1 MMKLDLQMF
10 AEYTATMS
18 NDSRY
23 TIKLTVT
30 DTGGYDAV
38 NNTSTVNY
46 TLTATKSSGSG
57 YHNEYARSPVIVN
70 INGVEVV
77 NEKIAFDFRGA
88 TPKTITLASGTS
100 GAIKHNDDGTKTINV
115 SGTFTDGSSSGS
127 RGTATASGT
136 FTMITIPRSSEIGVI
151 TFQDD
156 VGGQFEISSYASGLY
171 TCVEIYCNSVYIK
184 TINGVSGGFNNF
196 SLTSAELNTLY
207 NSLKNYTNFEDTT
220 INNQTYKSTP
230 SWENILVG
238 YCKTYSDS
246 TKQTQI
252 GSTSTSWGG
261 TVYLSTTNLYPTF
274 NTFTYKCISDKVIE
288 LTGSNQT
295 LITGYSNVEVE
306 ISSDNK
312 AVGNKNAD
320 IVNYLFQ
327 DGTLIPYSTDKITH
341 DYKYTG
347 GSLSIVAK
355 DSRGLSTSANITPA
369 RIINNYTAPVVSNVV
384 GNRNNGIETTTYLQC
399 DIKLWKGN
407 FSDSNAN
414 EITLVEYQVKP
425 DGGSWSEWYSITN
438 QVKTAVSGQSVDN
451 IHLASGKVQIH
462 ANGTS
467 DGFPVGAHYQISIR
481 VGDGSG
487 TVINFQED
495 IETGEVDSGIYLDTY
510 MMSDDG
516 YKYAVNGVVDPNL
529 KNGLQVNGSL
539 YLNGQEINSGGGGK
553 SGDTL
558 PIGSMTPYGKSQPPT
573 NWLICNG
580 QAVSRTTY
588 ADLFAVIGTSYGAG
602 DGSTT
607 FNLPDKRGKVS
618 VGLNSS
624 DSDFNT
630 IGKTGGEKTHTLS
643 VEEMPNHNHPLTASY
658 TFDQTHSHGGGT
670 YAQSVSEGANPA
682 GGTYSTS
689 DRIAST
695 GGGQA
700 HNNVQPYEVDCWIIK
715 AFQSAGVVGNVT
727 NAYSKST
734 SDTYSCNYINKSA
747 ITAYINLTDVT
758 LGVNERAPF
767 DSVWASIGDN
777 FILNNG
783 YIFSKKS
790 CKVEISAQIWSYSA
804 TRSWF
809 RLYVGGEKIA
819 EVIGKSGADAY
830 TTFTIAPVISEIT
843 PEVGIAILGLEATH
857 LNAGADNIMATYI
870 TVKEIC

>member
-1 MMKLDLQMF
+1 MMKLDLQKF

-23 TIKLTVT
+23 TIKLTVN
-30 DTGGYDAV
+30 DAGGYDAV
-38 NNTSTVNY
+38 NNTSAVNY
-46 TLTATKSSGSG
+46 ILTATKSSGAG
-57 YHNEYARSPVIVN
+57 YYNEYARSPVIVN
-70 INGVEVV
+70 INGVDVV
-77 NEKIAFDFRGA
+77 NTKVAFDFRGS
-88 TPKTITLASGTS
+88 TPKTIILASGTS

-136 FTMITIPRSSEIGVI
+136 FTMVTIPRSSEIGVI

-156 VGGQFEISSYASGLY
+156 LGGQFDISSYASGLY

-184 TINGVSGGFNNF
+184 TINGVSGGINSFT
-196 SLTSAELNTLY
+196 LTSTELNTLY
-207 NSLKNYTNFEDTT
+207 NSLKNYTNFEDLT
-220 INNQTYKSTP
+220 INNQTYKSTQ

-274 NTFTYKCISDKVIE
+274 NNFTYKCISDRVIE

-327 DGTLIPYSTDKITH
+327 DGTLIPYSTNKITH

-369 RIINNYTAPVVSNVV
+369 RIISNYTAPVVSNVV

-438 QVKTAVSGQSVDN
+438 EVKTAVSGQSVDN
-451 IHLASGKVQIH
+451 IHLQSGKVQIH

-467 DGFPVGAHYQISIR
+467 NGFPVGIHYQISIR

-495 IETGEVDSGIYLDTY
+495 METGEVDSGIYLDTY
-510 MMSDDG
+510 MRANDG
-516 YKYAVNGVVDPNL
+516 YKYAINGVVDPNL

-558 PIGSMTPYGKSQPPT
+558 PIGSMIPYGKSQPPT

-618 VGLNSS
+618 VGLNGS
-624 DSDFNT
+624 DTDFNT

-643 VEEMPNHNHPLTASY
+643 VSELPS
-658 TFDQTHSHGGGT
+658 HSHSINCKQSAGNPMTGGEM
-670 YAQSVSEGANPA
+670 AVA
-682 GGTYSTS
+682 GGTGAWGTNPL
-689 DRIAST
+689 DT
-695 GGGQA
+695 NVNGGGQA

-727 NAYSKST
+727 NSYSQST

-747 ITAYINLTDVT
+747 ITVRVNSTDVT
-758 LGVNERAPF
+758 IAKGDKIPF
-767 DSVWASIGDN
+767 DSIWASVGDN
-777 FILNNG
+777 FILTNG
-783 YIFSKKS
+783 YIYSKKS
-790 CKVEISAQIWSYSA
+790 CKIEISAQIWTYSA
-804 TRSWF
+804 SRSWL
-809 RLYVGGEKIA
+809 RLYVGSIGLA
-819 EVIGKSGADAY
+819 DVIGKSGADAY
-830 TTFTIAPVISEIT
+830 TTFTMAPLITEIT
-843 PEVGIAILGLEATH
+843 PSFGIAIIAVEALR
-857 LNAGADNIMATYI
+857 LNAGAGNTMVTYI
-870 TVKEIC
+870 TVKEVC

>member
-57 YHNEYARSPVIVN
+57 YYNEYARSPVIVT
-70 INGVEVV
+70 INGVQEVNTKV
-77 NEKIAFDFRGA
+77 AFDFRGS

-127 RGTATASGT
+127 RGTATASGI
-136 FTMITIPRSSEIGVI
+136 FTMVTIPRSSEIGTTNYI
-151 TFQDD
+151 DD
-156 VGGQFEISSYASGLY
+156 IGGQFDISSYASGLY

-184 TINGVSGGFNNF
+184 TINGVSGGINNF
-196 SLTSAELNTLY
+196 TLTSTELNTLY
-207 NSLKNYTNFEDTT
+207 NSLKNYTNFEDLT
-220 INNQTYKSTP
+220 INNQRYKSTQ

-246 TKQTQI
+246 TKQNQI

-274 NTFTYKCISDKVIE
+274 NNFTYKCISDRVIE

-327 DGTLIPYSTDKITH
+327 DGTLIPYSTNKITH

-369 RIINNYTAPVVSNVV
+369 RIISNYTAPVVSNVV

-414 EITLVEYQVKP
+414 EITMVEYQVKP

-438 QVKTAVSGQSVDN
+438 EVKTAVSGQSVDN
-451 IHLASGKVQIH
+451 IHLQSGKVQIH

-467 DGFPVGAHYQISIR
+467 NGFPVGIHYQISIR

-487 TVINFQED
+487 AVINFQED
-495 IETGEVDSGIYLDTY
+495 METGEVDSGIYLDTY
-510 MMSDDG
+510 MRANDG

-539 YLNGQEINSGGGGK
+539 YLNGQEIN
-553 SGDTL
+553 
-558 PIGSMTPYGKSQPPT
+558 
-573 NWLICNG
+573 
-580 QAVSRTTY
+580 
-588 ADLFAVIGTSYGAG
+588 TSYENPVGEFVIWEG
-602 DGSTT
+602 DVTKVGDSTWT
-607 FNLPDKRGKVS
+607 QLGTYYFLKSCIENKFPLKTGFKRSAKIYIEEVDNKQSGNVYIKVS
-618 VGLNSS
+618 GI
-624 DSDFNT
+624 DSN
-630 IGKTGGEKTHTLS
+630 
-643 VEEMPNHNHPLTASY
+643 
-658 TFDQTHSHGGGT
+658 
-670 YAQSVSEGANPA
+670 
-682 GGTYSTS
+682 
-689 DRIAST
+689 
-695 GGGQA
+695 
-700 HNNVQPYEVDCWIIK
+700 
-715 AFQSAGVVGNVT
+715 
-727 NAYSKST
+727 
-734 SDTYSCNYINKSA
+734 DTYSKEYLFPPTSGGTGSSTLQVRTFKMLDFDYNG
-747 ITAYINLTDVT
+747 LTGGHKDIFVT
-758 LGVNERAPF
+758 PDFAT
-767 DSVWASIGDN
+767 
-777 FILNNG
+777 NG
-783 YIFSKKS
+783 TVRIY
-790 CKVEISAQIWSYSA
+790 KV
-804 TRSWF
+804 
-809 RLYVGGEKIA
+809 
-819 EVIGKSGADAY
+819 
-830 TTFTIAPVISEIT
+830 
-843 PEVGIAILGLEATH
+843 GL
-857 LNAGADNIMATYI
+857 LIYDKPI
-870 TVKEIC
+870 